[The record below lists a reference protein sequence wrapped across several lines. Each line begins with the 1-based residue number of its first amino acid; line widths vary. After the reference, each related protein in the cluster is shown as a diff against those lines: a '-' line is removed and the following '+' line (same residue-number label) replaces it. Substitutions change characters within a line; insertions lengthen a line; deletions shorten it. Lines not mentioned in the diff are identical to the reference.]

1 MPASYLGTNRA
12 PDEVL
17 TWRQCRPDR
26 IEELFIRPALRFE
39 NSSNGSQLPSGPGLE
54 RCEQCDTLIPEARR
68 KAIPG
73 VRLCVPCQ
81 EAHDAEE
88 AGFSGY
94 NRRGSKDSQLR

>member
-1 MPASYLGTNRA
+1 MATGWAGDGAVQDQIDATIKDAIQRA
-12 PDEVL
+12 
-17 TWRQCRPDR
+17 R
-26 IEELFIRPALRFE
+26 
-39 NSSNGSQLPSGPGLE
+39 SQLPSGPGLE

-88 AGFSGY
+88 AGFSDY